1 MARHLQNQSRTNQ
14 RVESVPTLSIDTSAF
29 AAAAQAARTAAR
41 TTTSTDTGFAS
52 LIDGAQDAA
61 ASASQDAQTRQRA
74 TDPTGTPRSDAG
86 RAPAADRS
94 GRPASARDRDTAP
107 ADDTV
112 ATDEPAEP
120 GAGATTTAGGRPV
133 DGSGQP
139 GDQPGSDQDQ
149 ADGKAA
155 TTDPAAIVVDPAAAV
170 AAATQATTP
179 TPVVAVVDPALALAA
194 AGAETPAG
202 ADVTAAIGEAAGKPA
217 AAGSPTPLPVDG
229 SAKAAADGESA
240 QTPATAGATA
250 TAGAA
255 AKGTDTTT
263 TAKPAEAKA
272 AQGAP
277 AADAAATG
285 VGIVAE
291 QPTGILPPETPGAGK
306 PEGRRVEAETIGAG
320 HRPETG
326 PKPDV
331 RPDATAAQPSA
342 APPQSAASTAAQ
354 AAAQAAAAVQGLARA
369 EGLTITGTAQ
379 AGASQVTTGRGDAS
393 APVPLAGVPVEITT
407 QAKNGKHSFEIRLD
421 PPDLGRVHVKLEVDG
436 NGTVVPRITADR
448 ADTLELLRRDAGQLE
463 RALQDAG
470 LKADQGAMQFSLR
483 DQSGGQ
489 QYEPESRSGH
499 RGTGRGTVE
508 GGGESGV
515 TELRAT
521 YGRLFGRATGVD
533 IRV

>member
-1 MARHLQNQSRTNQ
+1 M
-14 RVESVPTLSIDTSAF
+14 PTLSIDTSAF

-41 TTTSTDTGFAS
+41 TTPSSDTDFAS
-52 LIDGAQDAA
+52 LIDDAQDVA

-86 RAPAADRS
+86 RTPAADRS
-94 GRPASARDRDTAP
+94 SRPPSSRDRDTAP
-107 ADDTV
+107 TDDPV
-112 ATDEPAEP
+112 AADEPAEP
-120 GAGATTTAGGRPV
+120 GADATTAGGRPV
-133 DGSGQP
+133 AGSGQP
-139 GDQPGSDQDQ
+139 GSQPGSQPDGQPGSDQDQ
-149 ADGKAA
+149 ADGDAA
-155 TTDPAAIVVDPAAAV
+155 TADPATVVDPAAAAAAAA

-179 TPVVAVVDPALALAA
+179 TPIAAVVDPALALAA
-194 AGAETPAG
+194 AGTATPVDADATAPVGEPVAAG
-202 ADVTAAIGEAAGKPA
+202 TAAPRPVGVPTESTDGETAGMPA
-217 AAGSPTPLPVDG
+217 AAGN
-229 SAKAAADGESA
+229 AA
-240 QTPATAGATA
+240 TTGAT
-250 TAGAA
+250 

-263 TAKPAEAKA
+263 AAKATEAKA
-272 AQGAP
+272 TQGTPATAAAATEAGP
-277 AADAAATG
+277 AAD
-285 VGIVAE
+285 E
-291 QPTGILPPETPGAGK
+291 PTGILPPETAGAGK
-306 PEGRRVEAETIGAG
+306 PESRHAEAETIGTGG
-320 HRPETG
+320 HRPEAG
-326 PKPDV
+326 PKPDT
-331 RPDATAAQPSA
+331 RPDAITAQPSGA
-342 APPQSAASTAAQ
+342 SPQSAAPTAAQ
-354 AAAQAAAAVQGLARA
+354 VAAAAQGLARA

-379 AGASQVTTGRGDAS
+379 AGATQVTTGRGEAS
-393 APVPLAGVPVEITT
+393 APVPLAGVPVEITA

-489 QYEPESRSGH
+489 QYEPESRSAH
-499 RGTGRGTVE
+499 RGSGRGTVE